1 MLVQHAGL
9 RNELIPVA
17 GRGNSGGEG
26 VLHFTVGAVFSIAPG
41 FFQRFHGPFI
51 EQYTTGLLD
60 LHPHTNLTIG
70 HKPAYP
76 AAGARLFI
84 DLAPAGGKV
93 DVGVLIVVSWFI
105 SDWVVLSGSYLA
117 DISAAWVKSCPL
129 IVGANQRDK

>member
-9 RNELIPVA
+9 RSELISVA
-17 GRGNSGGEG
+17 GRENSGGEG
-26 VLHFTVGAVFSIAPG
+26 VLHLTVGAVFSIAPG

-51 EQYTTGLLD
+51 EQYTKGLLD
-60 LHPHTNLTIG
+60 FQPLTNLTIG
-70 HKPAYP
+70 RAPAYP
-76 AAGARLFI
+76 AGARLFI

>member
-9 RNELIPVA
+9 RNELISVA

-26 VLHFTVGAVFSIAPG
+26 VLHFTGGAVFSIAPDC
-41 FFQRFHGPFI
+41 FQRFHGPLI

-60 LHPHTNLTIG
+60 LHPLTNLTIG